1 MTRRVG
7 IDAHVLDGKFQGSR
21 TYVEAILTEIGRLDQ
36 RNRYVI
42 YSGNPEQTRAQF
54 GFVNFEH
61 RRIALGSAIPRL
73 LLFWPWA
80 LYRDRLDVLMT
91 QYIAPPLFPG
101 RQFVVIHDVLFE
113 SHPWMFPAAQRLRL
127 RLLCGLSARLATTI
141 FTVSEYSATEIA
153 QRYRIPADR
162 IRLTR
167 DGIAALPTPDADAV
181 RQAAALHPFL
191 LCVGRLE
198 PRKNI
203 ALALVASEAARAR
216 GTRLVVVGREDFHAA
231 GLVETLA
238 GSANVV
244 HLRDVSPMLLSALY
258 AHATAFLYP
267 SLGEGFGIPVLEA
280 LASGTRVIA
289 SDRTAIPEAGGAL
302 AHYFNPEAA
311 DAAAVLAD
319 LIAQAETDMPRPT
332 PDQVAAHMARFDWA
346 IAARTIIDAV
356 DALP

>member
-36 RNRYVI
+36 HNRYVI
-42 YSGNPEQTRAQF
+42 YSYDPAGTQARFDYA
-54 GFVNFEH
+54 NFEH
-61 RRIALGSAIPRL
+61 KAISLRPAIPRL
-73 LLFWPWA
+73 LAFWPWA
-80 LYRDRLDVLMT
+80 WRRDRLDVLMT

-101 RQFVVIHDVLFE
+101 RQFVVIHDILFE
-113 SHPWMFPAAQRLRL
+113 THKWMFPLSQRLRL

-141 FTVSEYSATEIA
+141 FTVSDYSAGEIA
-153 QRYRIPADR
+153 RRYRIPTDR

-167 DGIAALPTPDADAV
+167 DGIAALPVPDADAV
-181 RQAAALHPFL
+181 RQARELQPFL

-203 ALALVASEAARAR
+203 ELALAASAAARAR
-216 GTRLVVVGREDFHAA
+216 GTRLVVVGREDFRAA

-238 GSANVV
+238 QSTNVV
-244 HLRDVSPMLLSALY
+244 HLCDISPMLLSALY

-280 LASGTRVIA
+280 LASGTPVIA

-302 AHYFNPEAA
+302 AQYFNPEAA
-311 DAAAVLAD
+311 DAVSTLAA
-319 LIAQAETDMPRPT
+319 LIDRAESDMPRPA
-332 PDQVAAHMARFDWA
+332 PEDVAAHMAKFDWA
-346 IAARTIIDAV
+346 IAARTVVDAV
-356 DALP
+356 NALQ